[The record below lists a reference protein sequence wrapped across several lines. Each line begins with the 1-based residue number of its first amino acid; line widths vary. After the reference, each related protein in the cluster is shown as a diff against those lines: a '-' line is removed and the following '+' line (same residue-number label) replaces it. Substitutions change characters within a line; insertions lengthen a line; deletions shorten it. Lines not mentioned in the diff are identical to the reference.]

1 MNVLKIISVLFLL
14 FSISGCVKNNP
25 APAFIQIDKWEL
37 EANPSLNL
45 EEGVLTHALTDAWVY
60 IDDKIIGVFELPVKI
75 PVLVTG
81 NKTIRIFPAIRKN
94 GIRDTKTIYPFCES
108 VSVPVNLVQN
118 ETVTISPKTRYFSNT
133 KFYWKEEFE
142 DVGFSFETDPVS
154 NGTIIRKTNSPE
166 VKYGSGCGFISLNK
180 NSDSLWIGY
189 TNKQLVLPKSGAE
202 VYLEIDFKTNNNI
215 LTGVLGINSFE
226 IKQNPFIQLNK
237 DQNGEWRKIY
247 LDLKEIVSNSTS
259 AEYFEIYLRAL
270 IDPENTTGEIYIDNL
285 KILFF

>member
-1 MNVLKIISVLFLL
+1 M
-14 FSISGCVKNNP
+14 
-25 APAFIQIDKWEL
+25 
-37 EANPSLNL
+37 
-45 EEGVLTHALTDAWVY
+45 
-60 IDDKIIGVFELPVKI
+60 
-75 PVLVTG
+75 
-81 NKTIRIFPAIRKN
+81 
-94 GIRDTKTIYPFCES
+94 
-108 VSVPVNLVQN
+108 
-118 ETVTISPKTRYFSNT
+118 
-133 KFYWKEEFE
+133 
-142 DVGFSFETDPVS
+142 
-154 NGTIIRKTNSPE
+154 
-166 VKYGSGCGFISLNK
+166 
-180 NSDSLWIGY
+180 
-189 TNKQLVLPKSGAE
+189 VLPKSGAE